1 MRLTAEEIAEA
12 TGGELRGNPAATA
25 DSYGIDTRRLD
36 PGGCFVA
43 LRGERDGND
52 FVADAWKRGA
62 TIAVVTRPPGRF
74 RKDRAMVRVP
84 DSLVALGSLGD
95 FARHRLP
102 DTTVVGITGSAG
114 KTATKDLL
122 AAALAATHRVHAS
135 PASFNNE
142 AGVPLTLL
150 AAPDDTEVIVTE
162 MGARFAGNITELCT
176 IAEPQVGVITHVG
189 MAHAGLLGGRE
200 GIARVKGEL
209 LEALDADGTAVL
221 DAGDDFTPALA
232 ARTRAK
238 VLTVG
243 LGDAPGAD
251 VRVLDLVLDDEL
263 RPSFLLETPWGTT
276 PVCLSVRGEHQA
288 MNAAMAATVALDL
301 GAPLD
306 RVAEGL
312 ARAATAAW
320 RMDVTRTPDGITVVN
335 DAYNASPTSMAAALR
350 SFRHLASGKRR
361 LAVLGEMLEL
371 GDHSRAEHEA
381 IGRLAVESDVD
392 LVIAVGAAA
401 QPIAD
406 GARGAGAGG
415 AQVIAVDDA
424 DAALAAVTEHARQ
437 GDAVLVKASRA
448 VGLERVAE
456 ALTAAVGT

>member
-1 MRLTAEEIAEA
+1 VRLTAEEIAEA
-12 TGGELRGNPAATA
+12 TSGELIGNPSATA

-36 PGGCFVA
+36 AGSCFVA

-52 FVADAWKRGA
+52 YVADAWKRGA
-62 TIAVVTRPPGRF
+62 TIAVVTRPPRRV
-74 RKDRAMVRVP
+74 RKDRAVVGVS

-102 DTTVVGITGSAG
+102 DTRVVGITGSAG

-122 AAALAATHRVHAS
+122 AAALDATHRVHAS

-209 LEALDADGTAVL
+209 LDALDGDGTAVL
-221 DAGDDFTPALA
+221 DAGDDFTPMLA

-243 LGDAPGAD
+243 LGDTPGAD

-276 PVCLSVRGEHQA
+276 PICLSVRGEHQA
-288 MNAAMAATVALDL
+288 MNAAMATTVALDL

-312 ARAATAAW
+312 ARATTAAW
-320 RMDVTRTPDGITVVN
+320 RMDITRTPEGIIVLN

-350 SFRHLASGKRR
+350 SFRHLAGKRR

-381 IGRLAVESDVD
+381 VGRLAVESDVD
-392 LVIAVGAAA
+392 IVIVVGAAA

-406 GARGAGAGG
+406 GARAAAAGG
-415 AQVIAVDDA
+415 RLVIEVDDA
-424 DAALAAVTEHARQ
+424 DGALVAVSEHARK

-456 ALTAAVGT
+456 ALTAAVSA